1 MGEDAFARCSDL
13 IEAEGSVYAINKLPK
28 EQLTSFVISGGKK
41 NIGFAAFY
49 GCSNLRNI
57 SIPESV
63 LKIRHLAF
71 SGCSRLTEVR
81 IPKGCDV
88 QRFAFELFSN
98 TQIIRY

>member
-1 MGEDAFARCSDL
+1 MGEDAFARCSNL
-13 IEAEGSVYAINKLPK
+13 IEAEGPVYAINKLPK
-28 EQLTSFVISGGKK
+28 EQLTSFVISDGEK
-41 NIGFAAFY
+41 NLGFVAFY

-57 SIPESV
+57 SIPESL

-88 QRFAFELFSN
+88 QRFAFGPFSN
-98 TQIIRY
+98 TQTIRY

>member
-1 MGEDAFARCSDL
+1 MISDGEKS
-13 IEAEGSVYAINKLPK
+13 
-28 EQLTSFVISGGKK
+28 
-41 NIGFAAFY
+41 IGFASFY

-71 SGCSRLTEVR
+71 SGCSILTEVR

-98 TQIIRY
+98 TKIIRY